1 MIDETT
7 AAGGPPLMRTP
18 TLTPAEYDGLVSEL
32 HQLRTRR
39 RAELARRLREAR
51 EHGSPGEHGD
61 VLNVLEEVSLD
72 GSRIAQLE
80 DLARDAPIVD
90 LVDDGVASVGCTV
103 RVTDV
108 TGGVAEYRL
117 VGRRSDDAGRY
128 DISPASPMGTALIG
142 TAAGD
147 DVRVVLPNGR
157 ARELRVLAVLPTL
170 ARDAGDERAP

>member
-7 AAGGPPLMRTP
+7 AADGPPLMRTP

-39 RAELARRLREAR
+39 REELARRLREAR

-72 GSRIAQLE
+72 ESRIAQLE
-80 DLARDAPIVD
+80 DLARAAPIVD

-103 RVTDV
+103 
-108 TGGVAEYRL
+108 
-117 VGRRSDDAGRY
+117 
-128 DISPASPMGTALIG
+128 
-142 TAAGD
+142 
-147 DVRVVLPNGR
+147 LPNGR
-157 ARELRVLAVLPTL
+157 VRELRVLAVLPTL